1 MEVVGAIASFSQLL
15 SNIVAVSKV
24 IVELYDDFKT
34 APKELQRLRERIDII
49 RLQLNDI
56 QHLCN
61 VVRGD
66 AEILSD
72 DFLDLSRKTLSGV
85 WQAISAVQGI
95 SLYESSGLTIR
106 KRTQWAC
113 IAKSQVQKALRH
125 LEITE
130 QRLGFLLHLL
140 QM

>member
-1 MEVVGAIASFSQLL
+1 MEVVGAVASFSQLL

-34 APKELQRLRERIDII
+34 APRELQRLRERIDII

-61 VVRGD
+61 VVCGD

-72 DFLDLSRKTLSGV
+72 DFLDLSRKLSPGSGKLLV
-85 WQAISAVQGI
+85 PSKEYPYTRAVG
-95 SLYESSGLTIR
+95 
-106 KRTQWAC
+106 
-113 IAKSQVQKALRH
+113 
-125 LEITE
+125 
-130 QRLGFLLHLL
+130 
-140 QM
+140 